1 MHFRPRTVLV
11 VLGIIISAFLLL
23 QIVRAAQGI
32 LIWICVA
39 IFLAL
44 ALNPAVDALQRRGVQ
59 RRGLAVA
66 IVFVG
71 TILAI
76 AALAA
81 TVIPTIVSQVN
92 DFIDAVPG
100 YVEDLTQGR
109 GRLGFLERE
118 YQITERVRE
127 ALAEGGATKVLG
139 LSGTAVAVTKG
150 VITAVFAT
158 LTIAFLTL
166 FMLLEGPAWME
177 RLYSLLP
184 EEKQPRWR
192 AIGRDIYRTIGGYV
206 TGNLTISLIA
216 GIVSTIALLI
226 LGVPY
231 AVALGLLVAILDLI
245 PLAGATIAAILV
257 TTVAFL
263 DSTTSGIIILVFF
276 VVYQQI
282 ENHILQ
288 PVVYGRTVR
297 LSPLAVLIAVLI
309 GAEIAGVIGAL
320 AAIPVAGTIQV
331 VLVDWLKHR
340 RAPGQPRSDAD
351 DDLAAERLPV
361 SRRKIPQSG
370 DVGLELN
377 GRWAACG
384 TSALRSCGYLRA
396 CAPRRGRHGRDGR
409 GQAHAYPCRRRPAR
423 ERRSR

>member
-1 MHFRPRTVLV
+1 MLEQRLVHFRPRTVLV

-23 QIVRAAQGI
+23 QVIRAAQGI
-32 LIWICVA
+32 LIWICIA

-44 ALNPAVDALQRRGVQ
+44 ALNPAVDALQRRGVK

-66 IVFVG
+66 IVFIG

-100 YVEDLTQGR
+100 YVEDLTQGK

-127 ALAEGGATKVLG
+127 ALEEGGATKVLG

-150 VITAVFAT
+150 VITAVVAT

-177 RLYSLLP
+177 RLYGLLP
-184 EEKQPRWR
+184 EEQQPRWR

-216 GIVSTIALLI
+216 GITSTIALLI

-263 DSTTSGIIILVFF
+263 DSTTSGIIILIFF

-282 ENHILQ
+282 ENHVLQ

-309 GAEIAGVIGAL
+309 GAEIAGVVGAL

-340 RAPGQPRSDAD
+340 RA
-351 DDLAAERLPV
+351 
-361 SRRKIPQSG
+361 
-370 DVGLELN
+370 
-377 GRWAACG
+377 
-384 TSALRSCGYLRA
+384 
-396 CAPRRGRHGRDGR
+396 RGEPD
-409 GQAHAYPCRRRPAR
+409 PTPTTV
-423 ERRSR
+423 